1 MTDRARTVR
10 RIVALVAA
18 CIAVGVGVTLG
29 IRWWIGRQPEP
40 QAAPPAFPIPSYSAS
55 RYLNTA
61 PDAKH
66 IGSTACAECHKENH
80 KSYLLT
86 PHSRALSYLDPNA
99 EPPDATFHHAASG
112 RDYRVYRKGNEFR
125 HEELL
130 RTSDGTEIS
139 RIDLPVKYLIGSGN
153 FCRSYLIEVDGFLHE
168 SPITWYTQK
177 KKWDMSPGYDFPQHW
192 SFERPV
198 RVGCLHCHAGRV
210 EPQGEA
216 VHKMTLH
223 EQAIGCESC
232 HGPGSRHAELQRNGK
247 PPPGEDLTIV
257 HPGRL
262 PRDRL
267 EAICSVCHLSGS
279 AAVLLRGRRET
290 DFRPGMPLS
299 DYRIDYH
306 LDSGGEQMTV
316 VGHMQQLRQSK
327 CYQKS
332 DMTCL
337 TCHDPHIPERPKDT
351 VEFYRQK
358 CLSCHQ
364 SRGCTEPIAERT
376 KLQPTDNCS
385 ACHMPRGDTDIPHV
399 AFTHHRIGLH
409 WAHSAKKEHT
419 GTPELVT
426 DADLTHLDPIENQRN
441 LGIAYLK
448 LTENES
454 PETVQFSTVFAE
466 RARIN
471 LDAVYSAGLRD
482 GLTLTSLADCYR
494 MTDPDRAGRYAK
506 EALQANDLSPE
517 ARAKAL
523 LLLSDYYLKEKDYP
537 AAIGLLEDLVRRRR
551 FAEDWRL
558 LGAAYQL
565 DYEPQKA
572 LSALKQALA
581 IRPTRHDVHAAI
593 ADVYFQQGDWVRAR
607 EHRQKAEWL
616 FRNRQE

>member
-10 RIVALVAA
+10 RLVALVAA
-18 CIAVGVGVTLG
+18 CIVVGLGITFG
-29 IRWWIGRQPEP
+29 IRWWMARQPDS
-40 QAAPPAFPIPSYSAS
+40 QAAPPAFPVPPYSAS
-55 RYLNTA
+55 RYLNTE
-61 PDAKH
+61 PDTKY
-66 IGSTACAECHKENH
+66 IGSAACAECHKDNH

-86 PHSRALSYLDPNA
+86 PHSRALADLDPKA
-99 EPPDATFHHAASG
+99 EPPDATFHHAASS

-125 HEELL
+125 HEEVL

-139 RIDLPVKYLIGSGN
+139 RIDVPVKYLIGSGN

-198 RVGCLHCHAGRV
+198 RIGCLHCHAGRV

-216 VHKMTLH
+216 IHKVTLH

-267 EAICSVCHLSGS
+267 EAVCSVCHLSGS
-279 AAVLLRGRRET
+279 AAVLVRGRRET
-290 DFRPGMPLS
+290 DFRPGMPLT
-299 DYRIDYH
+299 DYRVDYH

-316 VGHMQQLRQSK
+316 VGHMQQLRLSK

-332 DMTCL
+332 EMTCL
-337 TCHDPHIPERPKDT
+337 TCHDPHAPEKPKDT

-358 CLSCHQ
+358 CLSCHE
-364 SRGCTEPIAERT
+364 SRGCSVPLVER
-376 KLQPTDNCS
+376 KKSQPADNCS

-399 AFTHHRIGLH
+399 AFTHHRIGN
-409 WAHSAKKEHT
+409 HSSRSATKERSD
-419 GTPELVT
+419 TPVLVA
-426 DADLTHLDPIENQRN
+426 DADLSHLGPIENQRN

-448 LTENES
+448 LIENEN
-454 PETVQFSTVFAE
+454 PETARYSPVFAD
-466 RARIN
+466 RARTN
-471 LDAVYSAGLRD
+471 LEAVYAAGLRD
-482 GLTLTSLADCYR
+482 GLTVIGLAELYWK
-494 MTDPDRAGRYAK
+494 TDQDRAGAYAK
-506 EALQANDLSPE
+506 EALQTTDLSPE
-517 ARAKAL
+517 ARARAL
-523 LLLSDYYLKEKDYP
+523 LLLSDYYLAGKDYP

-558 LGAAYQL
+558 LGVAYQL
-565 DYEPQKA
+565 DHEPEKA
-572 LSALKQALA
+572 LAALRQALA
-581 IRPTRHDVHAAI
+581 IRPTRHDIHAAI
-593 ADVYFQQGDWVRAR
+593 ADSYFQLGDWVRAR
-607 EHRQKAEWL
+607 DHRQKAEWL
-616 FRNRQE
+616 YRNRQE